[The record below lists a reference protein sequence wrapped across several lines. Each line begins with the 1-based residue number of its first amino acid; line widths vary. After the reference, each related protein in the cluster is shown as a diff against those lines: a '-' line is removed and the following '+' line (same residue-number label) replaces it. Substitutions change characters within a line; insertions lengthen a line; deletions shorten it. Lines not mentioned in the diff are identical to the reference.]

1 MTIHKRFPYQQGH
14 RVDPRSTAL
23 LDLKTVDQT
32 LEEMEPPEMKID
44 GPMGPIDLRL
54 PDGMSN
60 AILVEGKH
68 TKAGRPIAVF
78 GPQTGYFSPRL
89 LTEGRGLKPVESALP
104 E

>member
-1 MTIHKRFPYQQGH
+1 M
-14 RVDPRSTAL
+14 DPRSTAL
-23 LDLKTVDQT
+23 LDLKIVDQT